1 MMNGKVATDLQDKE
15 WTTSASKQPPAR
27 EAAHSLMTKETQIR
41 FAAVLFGLLTVTAVV
56 FAWINFQKEYQFST
70 PMDGVWW
77 VEQHG
82 QLIARRVTPQGPGD
96 RGGIKAGD
104 VLVALGGAEV
114 HSTTDVARQM
124 YRSGVWTKLSYTL
137 GRDNVSLDVPVILQ
151 PVDKSLNQG
160 LRLIALIYLGIGM
173 YVLLRRWTAPKA
185 GHFYLFCLVSFIFYS
200 FKFTGK
206 LNQFDWTIYWS
217 NVVAGMLQPAMF
229 LHFALSFP
237 ERKAFVKKR
246 GWILPL
252 VYLPG
257 LLLLSIW
264 VLLVTGAEPSGLLLW
279 NLDRMQ
285 MGYVAALFLTATFV
299 LWHTYQKARTPIL
312 RQQMK
317 WVTRGTFLAV
327 VPFTVFYVIPFLTG
341 QGPSAMMKISVLSLI
356 FLPLTFGYAIVR
368 YRLMDVDLIFKRGM
382 AYTIAAGTIAAVY
395 FAAVGTAAEIF
406 HKNFPSAGPGG
417 LIAAIVVTS
426 ILFDPIKNWTQER
439 IDKFFY
445 RKRYDYRKT
454 LIEFG
459 RELNSERDLGKMLD
473 AILERIQRTLLVDR
487 MAVFMANEDG
497 SGFALVKS
505 SGIAQSGWLDL
516 SFLSSK
522 RPEFAEG
529 HLFFDNT
536 HQAVREEPLA
546 QETIRTLDLNY
557 YIPCMVM
564 NRSIAMLG
572 LGKTSEGDF
581 LSSEDVELLETLAG
595 YIAIAL
601 QNARLYAS
609 LEDKAQ
615 EYERLKEFNEN
626 IVESI
631 NVGVF
636 AVDLQ
641 NSIESWNSQMEVM
654 YALPRLNALGK
665 SIHDVLPPA
674 FCDEFFRVRDNPGI
688 HNLYKFRLGTTAGDT
703 RVVNVAIAPLIS
715 KDFTV
720 VGRLVIVDDITERI
734 DLEAQL
740 AQADKMSSIGLLA
753 AGVAH
758 EVNTPLAVI
767 SSYAQ
772 LLAKQLQGDEKRSE
786 LLDKI
791 TKQTFRASEIVNNL
805 LNFSRTS
812 GTEFGSVDLNRIV
825 HDTLALLEHQFKTA
839 RIRVVGELEPS
850 LPQIHGN
857 QGKLQQVFLNLFLNA
872 KDAMPQGG
880 TLTVRT
886 AHDHGVRVHVIDTG
900 SGIAPEHIHRIYDP
914 FFTTKTRPKQGGSG
928 GTGLG
933 LAVTYGIIQEHA
945 GKIRVESSP
954 GEGTSFFMEFPMSR
968 KAIHV

>member
-1 MMNGKVATDLQDKE
+1 V
-15 WTTSASKQPPAR
+15 
-27 EAAHSLMTKETQIR
+27 
-41 FAAVLFGLLTVTAVV
+41 
-56 FAWINFQKEYQFST
+56 
-70 PMDGVWW
+70 
-77 VEQHG
+77 
-82 QLIARRVTPQGPGD
+82 
-96 RGGIKAGD
+96 
-104 VLVALGGAEV
+104 
-114 HSTTDVARQM
+114 
-124 YRSGVWTKLSYTL
+124 
-137 GRDNVSLDVPVILQ
+137 
-151 PVDKSLNQG
+151 
-160 LRLIALIYLGIGM
+160 
-173 YVLLRRWTAPKA
+173 YVLMRRWTAPKA
-185 GHFYLFCLVSFIFYS
+185 GHFYLFCLVSFVFYS

-206 LNQFDWTIYWS
+206 LNDFDWIIYWC

-237 ERKAFVKKR
+237 ERKTFVER
-246 GWILPL
+246 RRWLLPM

-257 LLLLSIW
+257 TLMLGVW
-264 VLLVTGAEPSGLLLW
+264 VLLVTAAEPSALLLW

-285 MGYVAALFLTATFV
+285 MGYLAVFFLTSTFV
-299 LWHTYQKARTPIL
+299 LWHTYLKARTPIL

-327 VPFTVFYVIPFLTG
+327 VPFTVFYVIPFLAG
-341 QGPSAMMKISVLSLI
+341 QGQTLAMKISVLFLV

-382 AYTIAAGTIAAVY
+382 AYTIAAGTIAGVY
-395 FAAVGTAAEIF
+395 FAAIGTAAEIF

-426 ILFDPIKNWTQER
+426 LLFDPIKSWTQER

-459 RELNSERDLGKMLD
+459 RELNSERDLDKMVD

-487 MAVFMANEDG
+487 MAIFLADEAG
-497 SGFALVKS
+497 GFALVKS
-505 SGIAQSGWLDL
+505 NGIAQISNLDL
-516 SFLSSK
+516 SFLSTD
-522 RPEFAEG
+522 RPEFSEG
-529 HLFFDNT
+529 HLFYDNT
-536 HQAVREEPLA
+536 HQAVREEKAA
-546 QETIRTLDLNY
+546 QATIRALELNY
-557 YIPCMVM
+557 YIPCTVM
-564 NRSIAMLG
+564 QRTIAMLG
-572 LGKTSEGDF
+572 LGKTSDGDF

-609 LEDKAQ
+609 LEEKAQ

-636 AVDLQ
+636 AVDLDDK
-641 NSIESWNSQMEVM
+641 IEAWNTQMEVM
-654 YALPRLNALGK
+654 YAMPRSGALGNA
-665 SIHDVLPPA
+665 IREVLPPA

-688 HNLYKFRLGTTAGDT
+688 HNLYKFRLDTTAGDI
-703 RVVNVAIAPLIS
+703 RVVNVAIAPLVQ
-715 KDFTV
+715 KDYSV
-720 VGRLVIVDDITERI
+720 VGRLVIVDDITERM
-734 DLEAQL
+734 DLERQL

-772 LLAKQLQGDEKRSE
+772 LLAKQLQGDEKRSD

-812 GTEFGSVDLNRIV
+812 GTEYASVDLNRIV
-825 HDTLALLEHQFKTA
+825 HDTLALLEHQFKTS
-839 RIRVVGELEPS
+839 RIQVVGDLAPG
-850 LPQIHGN
+850 LPHIHGN

-886 AHDHGVRVHVIDTG
+886 SFDHDVRVHVMDTG
-900 SGIAPEHIHRIYDP
+900 TGIAPEHIHRIYDP
-914 FFTTKTRPKQGGSG
+914 FFTTKTRTKAGGS

-945 GKIRVESSP
+945 GKIRVESHP
-954 GEGTSFFMEFPMSR
+954 DEGTSFFMEFPMTR
-968 KAIHV
+968 KAVHV